1 MVPLR
6 YEEDGKPRMDKE
18 KHSEHSLEALSRS
31 ALSRARVA
39 VVHELLGTSSDAERV
54 LKEILALYPL
64 ADLFVLADFVSADQR
79 GFLGQRRVET
89 SFIQNLPFAR
99 QRFRWYLPLMPFTI
113 EQFDLS
119 KYDLI
124 ISNSSGLAKGVISR
138 VRQLHISYVH
148 GSIGYAGELPRDDP
162 DGRRL
167 SWPRSHALRN
177 YLRRW
182 DLQTANGVD
191 FFVANSSFAAQ
202 RILQTYSRR
211 AEVIYPPVDVEKFV
225 PDEKRQDFY
234 VALSPRFLPGGGLD
248 MVLDAFA
255 QMPRRRLVILG
266 ESLDL
271 KKLKARVPANVE
283 LRSCLS
289 NEQMTND
296 LGRAKAI
303 VIADQIDFSVVAVEA
318 QASGTPMI
326 AFKGGAAVEIV
337 EPGNNGVLFR
347 KRTAETLVAAI
358 ERFERTAPFRP
369 STVAQTASR
378 FSAERFRREFQALVT
393 RTMETAERHQLWS
406 GTQSPRRV
414 RSDLPRATA

>member
-1 MVPLR
+1 
-6 YEEDGKPRMDKE
+6 MDIE
-18 KHSEHSLEALSRS
+18 KHSEHSPEALSRS
-31 ALSRARVA
+31 TLFGARVA

-54 LKEILALYPL
+54 LKEILALYPQ

-79 GFLGQRRVET
+79 GFLGQRRVKT

-99 QRFRWYLPLMPFTI
+99 QCFRWYLPLMPFTI

-124 ISNSSGLAKGVISR
+124 ISNSNGLAKGVISR

-148 GSIGYAGELPRDDP
+148 GSIGDTGDFPRDDP
-162 DGRRL
+162 GGRRL
-167 SWPRSHALRN
+167 SWPPSRALRN

-191 FFVANSSFAAQ
+191 FFVASSSFAAQ
-202 RILQTYSRR
+202 RILQTYGRR
-211 AEVIYPPVDVEKFV
+211 AEVIYPPVDAVKFV

-234 VALSPRFLPGGGLD
+234 VALSPRIFPRGGLD
-248 MVLDAFA
+248 MILDAFA

-271 KKLKARVPANVE
+271 KKLKARLPANVE
-283 LRSCLS
+283 LRRYLS
-289 NEQMTND
+289 KEQMTYD
-296 LGRAKAI
+296 LGCAKAL
-303 VIADQIDFSVVAVEA
+303 VIANEIDFSVRVVEA

-326 AFKGGAAVEIV
+326 AFEGGAAVEIV

-347 KRTAETLVAAI
+347 KKTAETLVAAI

-393 RTMETAERHQLWS
+393 RTMETAERGQHGS
-406 GTQSPRRV
+406 GTQGPRRV